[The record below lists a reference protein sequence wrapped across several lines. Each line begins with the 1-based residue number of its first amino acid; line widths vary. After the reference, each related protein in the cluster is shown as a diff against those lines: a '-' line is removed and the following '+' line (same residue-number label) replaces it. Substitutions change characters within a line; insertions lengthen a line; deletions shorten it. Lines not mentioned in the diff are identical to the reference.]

1 MISTPP
7 VRQLLYVPGRSE
19 VTVVETPEGET
30 LITSILHGYE
40 AKVTDLAATMCAIA
54 DQYPDAWIECI
65 EPSPDGGWF
74 IDLVASTDDAAPT
87 SHGPYSAMY
96 PEGLYGL
103 PGSGR

>member
-30 LITSILHGYE
+30 LITAILLGYE
-40 AKVTDLAATMCAIA
+40 PRVTDLAATMCAIA

-65 EPSPDGGWF
+65 EDASEGGW
-74 IDLVASTDDAAPT
+74 IVDLVARTVA
-87 SHGPYSAMY
+87 
-96 PEGLYGL
+96 
-103 PGSGR
+103 